1 MLICAQK
8 KYLYMKRYRP
18 DYAIIIQYCW
28 GKYYIA
34 RMCSSEQK
42 AIAYTIRTYKTLSGA
57 SRYMEL
63 YNEPYG
69 DNKDITPDEFW
80 GTEKEVKE
88 GKYWRAE

>member
-1 MLICAQK
+1 MEEK

-18 DYAIIIQYCW
+18 DYAIIVQYCW

-57 SRYMEL
+57 SRYLER
-63 YNEPYG
+63 YEDHYKENVG
-69 DNKDITPDEFW
+69 ITPELSY
-80 GTEKEVKE
+80 GTEKEIIS